1 MGNKFYRLKE
11 SLTNSKVYIKAKQV
25 ISKNKFDDKAKQ
37 SLHNVA
43 DEAEKIRK
51 NGFSKKQTI
60 IISALL
66 VICLIIVLW
75 PTSRVESPLNA
86 VSKIEQ
92 AIVAGDTKQA
102 MSLVKFN
109 NIAEEMSSSVLSQI
123 KSKKLTNDLL
133 SYMQKELENKIVA
146 DFYNI
151 IKNKGDFYKNL
162 EDENA
167 VLSKTLNF
175 LIGKSGSV
183 LSREVLE
190 VTDHSSI
197 VRLVIFRA
205 DLEKEINVDLMFEYT
220 DYGWV
225 LTKVKD
231 LDALLATLEEIEQQ
245 RIDKINKKIKEN
257 FNSFLVLK
265 DFQKSDLDPKEN
277 SFLMRL
283 SLENISKED
292 IQEVTG
298 TLKIMHLGQLI
309 GTIDIKIPDTIHAH
323 NFYEKAWS
331 IKLSDYKSLNSI
343 AKASSKNI
351 QADLEI
357 EKIVFVK
364 GNVLELVK

>member
-11 SLTNSKVYIKAKQV
+11 FILNSNACTKAKQA
-25 ISKNKFDDKAKQ
+25 IGNKKFENKAKE

-51 NGFSKKQTI
+51 NGFSKKQTV

-66 VICLIIVLW
+66 ITCLIIVLW
-75 PTSRVESPLNA
+75 PTNRVESPLNT

-92 AIVAGDTKQA
+92 AILAGDTKQA

-109 NIAEEMSSSVLSQI
+109 NIAEEMSNSVLAQI
-123 KSKKLTNDLL
+123 KSKKLTQDLL

-151 IKNKGDFYKNL
+151 IENKGDVYKNL

-175 LIGKSGSV
+175 LISETGSV
-183 LSREVLE
+183 LSRDVLE
-190 VTDHSSI
+190 ITDNSAI
-197 VRLVIFRA
+197 VRVVIFRA
-205 DLEKEINVDLMFEYT
+205 DLNKEINVDLMFEHS

-225 LTKVKD
+225 LTKIKD
-231 LDALLATLEEIEQQ
+231 LDTLLATLEEVELQ

-257 FNSFLVLK
+257 FERFLVLK
-265 DFQKSDLDPKEN
+265 DFQKSELNPKEN

-292 IQEVTG
+292 IQEVEG

-309 GTIDIKIPDTIHAH
+309 GTIDITIPDTIYAH

-351 QADLEI
+351 QAVLEI